1 MKHIKRSMLLRETK
15 HKIFKFFCS
24 IFLIAATSV
33 GVYSFVS
40 AQSGLTTTHNYNDLP
55 INYVSLPPRLP
66 LDNIT
71 DFSTTNSNFRIIN
84 DWTGSGT
91 NSPRLFS
98 TKAIVYHGP
107 LTWGDRNTGST
118 QNASMGT
125 KDIDGSFSF
134 RYPNIAELA
143 DGTKADLFVTVSAVK
158 IMVGDRPSGVGASDS
173 VYQPLF
179 YGSTYTEMVS
189 GNPRKNTSNTSAIET
204 TTAQSFDIELKVLQ
218 HGTNTPIDQ
227 STYPTML
234 FGMNDL
240 DVVDHRIKSEASDS
254 ERYAGAY
261 AEGITFLSGW
271 ISPIYTTSNTLL
283 RMSTTSAGNDH
294 ISGTQE
300 DANTMRSGFV
310 AGTNTSSFKFR
321 WYGSNGASGA
331 TTADDGRYPGRN
343 MGTMLAGIEADT
355 VTVLS
360 KAGTGGQI
368 LFGGQNVNN
377 VTKEYAVNSTPTYSY
392 KPNFGYR
399 VNKLTVDGVEQDL
412 SDLTYEE
419 ATQTGSSFKFP
430 KLQETS
436 NDPDHRIEVEFAP
449 NLYVNYQWIGDHP
462 YVSVPGSA
470 LDLAPGS
477 SHTVDTSY
485 NTSTTITNQRHN
497 GQLGDWTFN
506 GWSKWEN
513 ALSAE
518 GNINPNSPG
527 SITVN
532 ANTTIYG
539 SWTFHPYKF
548 EITTEVVNGTIDP
561 DVTNIEPNTSEVV
574 ISYQPNERYI
584 LDSITVDGENVPI
597 SYDNKTSYT
606 FFDITENH
614 HIKVVYKAE
623 PRYDVS
629 YEWVGEHPNKTVPAG
644 QTDILSGTSYNVD
657 TTYTSG
663 QRVDEPKGN
672 QSGYWT
678 FNGWDKTGT
687 LTITSNVV
695 IKGQWTFHPTYK
707 ITTSVV
713 GGIIDGNITDI
724 DAGQSKTINYSPN
737 VGYQLKTI
745 TVDGQDVEI
754 TDANKDKTPF
764 NNINSDHDIRVVYEL
779 IPKLKITKTADPTVV
794 NAGDTVNYTIVL
806 EQTVNGAEARDVKV
820 EDQLPEGL
828 TLVQDSLAVPQ
839 GATAVIK
846 AEHSYSFIIP
856 SISGNKITFTYQAT
870 SDKTLDSNALINTV
884 KAKGS
889 NTPQE
894 VQDTAEVTPVKPDAT
909 IAKAVS
915 KQQVKKGDEVEYTIT
930 IKQTTNGAILRNMN
944 MTDRIPAG
952 PEVIEDSI
960 SVSDTE
966 AEVNYEK
973 AGSEDNESST
983 EAEDQAAAEYT
994 GMLTVTKAELSD
1006 AITISF
1012 KAKVTAKKGE
1022 IKNIAILTG
1031 DDIEEKQDDAI
1042 INISSPVLVINKTAD
1057 KKSVYKDDI
1066 VTYTIKAHAEGGVAL
1081 NAIVKDQLPEEVALD
1096 ESSIDSQADDYAYD
1110 KDSHTL
1116 TFKFNELST
1125 EQIMT
1130 FKVKVI
1136 EEANEA
1142 MDIENVATLSADD
1155 CEEVK
1160 DNAII
1165 QLIPPVIAP
1174 PETPKTGYENMK
1186 ESVSL
1191 STPIIS
1197 AITAIMSVVT
1207 GIGIFALRKR
1217 L

>member
-1 MKHIKRSMLLRETK
+1 M
-15 HKIFKFFCS
+15 
-24 IFLIAATSV
+24 
-33 GVYSFVS
+33 
-40 AQSGLTTTHNYNDLP
+40 
-55 INYVSLPPRLP
+55 
-66 LDNIT
+66 
-71 DFSTTNSNFRIIN
+71 
-84 DWTGSGT
+84 
-91 NSPRLFS
+91 
-98 TKAIVYHGP
+98 
-107 LTWGDRNTGST
+107 
-118 QNASMGT
+118 
-125 KDIDGSFSF
+125 
-134 RYPNIAELA
+134 
-143 DGTKADLFVTVSAVK
+143 
-158 IMVGDRPSGVGASDS
+158 
-173 VYQPLF
+173 
-179 YGSTYTEMVS
+179 
-189 GNPRKNTSNTSAIET
+189 
-204 TTAQSFDIELKVLQ
+204 
-218 HGTNTPIDQ
+218 
-227 STYPTML
+227 
-234 FGMNDL
+234 
-240 DVVDHRIKSEASDS
+240 
-254 ERYAGAY
+254 
-261 AEGITFLSGW
+261 
-271 ISPIYTTSNTLL
+271 
-283 RMSTTSAGNDH
+283 
-294 ISGTQE
+294 
-300 DANTMRSGFV
+300 
-310 AGTNTSSFKFR
+310 
-321 WYGSNGASGA
+321 
-331 TTADDGRYPGRN
+331 
-343 MGTMLAGIEADT
+343 
-355 VTVLS
+355 
-360 KAGTGGQI
+360 
-368 LFGGQNVNN
+368 
-377 VTKEYAVNSTPTYSY
+377 
-392 KPNFGYR
+392 
-399 VNKLTVDGVEQDL
+399 
-412 SDLTYEE
+412 
-419 ATQTGSSFKFP
+419 
-430 KLQETS
+430 
-436 NDPDHRIEVEFAP
+436 
-449 NLYVNYQWIGDHP
+449 
-462 YVSVPGSA
+462 
-470 LDLAPGS
+470 
-477 SHTVDTSY
+477 
-485 NTSTTITNQRHN
+485 
-497 GQLGDWTFN
+497 
-506 GWSKWEN
+506 
-513 ALSAE
+513 
-518 GNINPNSPG
+518 
-527 SITVN
+527 
-532 ANTTIYG
+532 
-539 SWTFHPYKF
+539 
-548 EITTEVVNGTIDP
+548 
-561 DVTNIEPNTSEVV
+561 
-574 ISYQPNERYI
+574 
-584 LDSITVDGENVPI
+584 
-597 SYDNKTSYT
+597 
-606 FFDITENH
+606 
-614 HIKVVYKAE
+614 
-623 PRYDVS
+623 
-629 YEWVGEHPNKTVPAG
+629 
-644 QTDILSGTSYNVD
+644 SGTSYNVD

-952 PEVIEDSI
+952 LEVIEDSI

-1217 L
+1217 F